1 MNPTEAAIADELEA
15 LTQFLYLAPIGLVQA
30 TIEGDIVMINPM
42 SAQLLM
48 PLSSN
53 GELFN
58 LFDVLGDVAPD
69 LRHRAQSHGDRH
81 GMVCDGVQLQIN
93 AGTPGRGLP
102 QILSLTLLKLDD
114 TRLMAVLNDVSVS
127 VHRDR
132 ALRQSQAWIDAIVA
146 GISDYALITLDRDGK
161 VQCWNPGV
169 GRMTGYTA
177 EQSIGHSYA
186 LFYPNDALPQ
196 VGLLDRIHEAR
207 RDGWSLDQGW
217 RQRADG
223 SRFWG
228 SCLIAPL
235 DVPDEPQAGEPAF
248 SLVIRDISDR
258 KDAHDA
264 LRQSVSCDH
273 LTGLANR
280 RAFFEAAEHEMQ
292 RWQRM
297 PRPLSLVLFDAD
309 HFKAVND
316 GHGHAAG
323 DAVLRHLAIALGA
336 TFRSLDVVAR
346 VGGEE
351 FAILLPGTSGEGA
364 EAVAVRLCQTIAA
377 QGVEIDGIKIKYT
390 VSAGVAS
397 MEAGVDSMETLMK
410 RADAALYLAKANGRN
425 RVECW
430 TIGLSDGNGPLSR
443 EPALQP

>member
-1 MNPTEAAIADELEA
+1 MTSTEAAIADELEA

-30 TIEGDIVMINPM
+30 TIEGDIVLINPM
-42 SAQLLM
+42 SIHLLM

-53 GELFN
+53 GELVN
-58 LFDVLGDVAPD
+58 LFDLLGDVAPD

-81 GMVCDGVQLQIN
+81 GMVCDGVHLQIN
-93 AGTPGRGLP
+93 AGAPGRGLP

-127 VHRDR
+127 LHRDR
-132 ALRQSQAWIDAIVA
+132 VLRQSLAWIDAIVA
-146 GISDYALITLDRDGK
+146 GITDYALITLDRDGK

-169 GRMTGYTA
+169 GRLTGYTA
-177 EQSIGHSYA
+177 EESVGRSYA
-186 LFYPNDALPQ
+186 LFYPDDAIPQ
-196 VGLLDRIHEAR
+196 GSMLDRIHEAR

-217 RQRADG
+217 RQRANG

-235 DVPDEPQAGEPAF
+235 DVPDERRAGEPAF

-264 LRQSVSCDH
+264 LRRSVGCDH

-280 RAFFEAAEHEMQ
+280 RVFFEAAENEML

-323 DAVLRHLAIALGA
+323 DAVLRHLAVALSA

-377 QGVEIDGIKIKYT
+377 QVVEVDGVKIKYT

-397 MEAGVDSMETLMK
+397 MEASVEGTETLMK

-430 TIGLSDGNGPLSR
+430 TTGLSNGNGPLCR
-443 EPALQP
+443 EPAPQP